1 MVEGARLEY
10 ECAGYTAPR
19 VRIPLSPPKDTHS
32 LMSPWYS
39 QYMKTKYEY

>member
-19 VRIPLSPPKDTHS
+19 VRIPSSPQDGMLLIPES
-32 LMSPWYS
+32 
-39 QYMKTKYEY
+39 KTTVYV